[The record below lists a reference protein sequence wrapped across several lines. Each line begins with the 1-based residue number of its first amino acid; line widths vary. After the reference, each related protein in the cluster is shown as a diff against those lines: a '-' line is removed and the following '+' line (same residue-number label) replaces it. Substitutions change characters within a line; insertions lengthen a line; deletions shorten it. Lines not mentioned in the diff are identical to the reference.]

1 MKYELVYDK
10 AASYLGQAAHYP
22 VFSDSELQDKG
33 YVTMVRVLH
42 MGGSKSLEQTEGK
55 KRIHIRGARAVWI
68 LAKTAAQV
76 EMGEMKI
83 FRG

>member
-55 KRIHIRGARAVWI
+55 KESISEGHGRSGSLRKRLPRSKWE
-68 LAKTAAQV
+68 KW
-76 EMGEMKI
+76 KI